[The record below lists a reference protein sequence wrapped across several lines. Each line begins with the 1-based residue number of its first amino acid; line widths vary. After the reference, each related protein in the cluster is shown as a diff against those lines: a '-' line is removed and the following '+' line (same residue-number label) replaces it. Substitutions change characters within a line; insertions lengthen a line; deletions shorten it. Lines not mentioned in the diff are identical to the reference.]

1 MSVVEKIAR
10 TITVKCIY
18 YDIEQKLLF
27 FILPVIECIHVL
39 FQYFNIAENS
49 YVKGGG
55 GYVRGKTNYVANFY
69 FIMFYFV
76 ES

>member
-27 FILPVIECIHVL
+27 FILPVIECN
-39 FQYFNIAENS
+39 YFNTLTSLKTAMSKE
-49 YVKGGG
+49 GGG
-55 GYVRGKTNYVANFY
+55 D
-69 FIMFYFV
+69 M
-76 ES
+76 